1 MKYKLFHF
9 CLRFFIKI
17 YIIFLSKDL
26 NYPFFKWLNIM
37 FIVSLNTLFP
47 FITLILTEEIFII
60 QNFKK
65 IITINQAAATSI
77 LILYN

>member
-1 MKYKLFHF
+1 
-9 CLRFFIKI
+9 
-17 YIIFLSKDL
+17 
-26 NYPFFKWLNIM
+26 M
-37 FIVSLNTLFP
+37 FIVSLNTLYP

-77 LILYN
+77 LISYN